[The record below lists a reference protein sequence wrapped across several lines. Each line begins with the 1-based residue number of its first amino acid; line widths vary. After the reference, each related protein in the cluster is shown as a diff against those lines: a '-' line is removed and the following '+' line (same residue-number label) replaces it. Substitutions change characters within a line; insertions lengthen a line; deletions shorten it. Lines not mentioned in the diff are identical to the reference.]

1 MLQSNHFIGCS
12 TTCETNQ
19 RDLAYYSVLK
29 TLKRNLRLQLN
40 RPTKLEMQR
49 VRA

>member
-1 MLQSNHFIGCS
+1 MLQSNHLIGCS

-19 RDLAYYSVLK
+19 RDIAYYSVVK

-40 RPTKLEMQR
+40 QSTKLEMQQ